1 MKSSPL
7 LVWRSAAQKRR
18 FAGGLARVEAILA
31 DVAGRYPGDLGAAC
45 RSTLAAGGK
54 RVRPLLV
61 LLCAD
66 REREFS
72 TSVLSAA
79 ASVELLHMAT
89 LVHDDV
95 LDAADLRRGCP
106 TVAHEL
112 GVQTAVSAGNYLF
125 AQAFGLLA
133 SSDDAD
139 AVDRLSDVALGLS
152 QGELLQMSDSFRL
165 TVTQADYVRRCEL
178 KTANL
183 FAVACSLGALL
194 SGATAKTVDGLGAFG
209 RSLGLAFQVF
219 DDILDF
225 TGDEKETGKRIGTD
239 LRGGTITLPLVL
251 ALEAR
256 PELGPR
262 LKGPAVDEAAVRA
275 IITEVRASGA
285 LEQAREYA
293 LAHIASAREELS
305 GCPDEV
311 DKRLLS
317 EVAGAVVDRY
327 S

>member
-7 LVWRSAAQKRR
+7 LAWRSAAQRRR
-18 FAGGLARVEAILA
+18 FSGGLAQVEAMLS

-61 LLCAD
+61 LLCAS

-72 TSVLSAA
+72 TPVLSAA

-95 LDAADLRRGCP
+95 LDAAELRRGCP

-133 SSDDAD
+133 NSDNAD

-152 QGELLQMSDSFRL
+152 QGELLQMGDSFRL
-165 TVTQADYVRRCEL
+165 TVTRAEYMRRCEL

-183 FAVACSLGALL
+183 FAAACSLGALL
-194 SGATAKTVDGLGAFG
+194 SGAQAETVDGLGAFG
-209 RSLGLAFQVF
+209 RALGLAFQVF
-219 DDILDF
+219 DDILDL
-225 TGDEKETGKRIGTD
+225 TGDEKAMGKRRGTD

-262 LKGPAVDEAAVRA
+262 LQGPTVDAPAVQAIIADVRA
-275 IITEVRASGA
+275 TGA

-293 LAHIASAREELS
+293 LAHIAAAREEL
-305 GCPDEV
+305 GRLPDEV
-311 DKRLLS
+311 DKQLLS